1 MPVEMLLSLE
11 LSEAQFNKISDM
23 VKGLCGIN
31 LHNGKKELV
40 KARLAKRLRKL
51 HLPDFAE
58 YMAYVRSDT
67 SGTELT
73 AMLDALSTNLTSFFR
88 EAEHLDYLG
97 REVIPRIIAKANT
110 ATPRLRIWSAGCSSG
125 EEPYSIAITAGE
137 AFGHLPLMDAKIL
150 ATDLSTR
157 MLARATRGVY
167 DGERIKDLSPHLRAK
182 YFQCVQTR
190 PERLYRV
197 NDCIRGLVHFA
208 RLNLMDHWPMRGPLD
223 AIFCRN
229 VMIYF
234 EKPTQNML
242 IGRFSELLAS
252 GGTLFIG
259 HSESLTGIRH
269 QFRYVQPTVYE
280 KP

>member
-1 MPVEMLLSLE
+1 MPVEMLLSID
-11 LSEAQFNKISDM
+11 LSEAQFNEISNM

-40 KARLAKRLRKL
+40 KARLTKRLRKL
-51 HLPDFAE
+51 HFRDFAE

-67 SGTELT
+67 SGAELT
-73 AMLDALSTNLTSFFR
+73 AMLDALSTNLTSFYR
-88 EAEHLDYLG
+88 EGEHFEYLSG
-97 REVIPRIIAKANT
+97 KVIPHIIAKAGKV
-110 ATPRLRIWSAGCSSG
+110 TPRLRIWSAGCSSG
-125 EEPYSIAITAGE
+125 EEPYTIAIAVSE

-167 DGERIKDLSPHLRAK
+167 DGERIKAISPHLRAK

-197 NDCIRGLVHFA
+197 NDRIRALVHFA

-234 EKPTQNML
+234 EKPMQKML
-242 IGRFSELLAS
+242 IGRFSELLAH

-259 HSESLTGIRH
+259 HSESLAGVRH